1 MSDTINFQPGSVVGE
16 IVIVDGKSWTWDGKK
31 WVLSDSFTNVSTEFV
46 KKEGD
51 TMTGDLLLQDGN
63 GDPAEYIDSTDPSTA
78 VNKKYVD
85 ESFLTDT
92 SRNIFFNNPDIDE
105 YKMTYIHNTLNDQ
118 DFNTTINLNVFEHP
132 NTNGGNSITQCH
144 NSTGLGYHCIHEE
157 YLEKVLTY
165 QVYQE
170 IAKQGTFKLDFN
182 GHQPGRSQ
190 HDQQPPSGAVW
201 HYSGVAVVPG
211 EANRLLINGVTDLD
225 GYCVKGDGTANVS
238 YSDAAKCGLS
248 GQVRHV
254 DHEFTDV
261 KGGTYI
267 RGTLK
272 KIENPDARGGYH
284 HALIEDRTSPV
295 FFSPVEANTNGG
307 VYPKIYSVAMR
318 GSGPY
323 IITYRTEKYAT
334 KSEIVELEEEIEA
347 LAPTTERGLWEN
359 NPTDT
364 LSNGRFYM
372 KSGGNLTTD
381 YEDKLIDFIAISRI
395 DKASVSHGFTRD
407 EIGDLIQILDQN
419 DDNYGLFE
427 IVDKDDSDSDIVTF
441 DVKWVQGVG
450 FTTSFQ
456 EVRVKIFSPPS
467 ADVDAY
473 VVKAGDK
480 MSGRLRLQKP
490 DGSPDSIL
498 SADDNLDM
506 AVNKYSMNY
515 FVRGSYIST
524 PKQCHGIWD
533 GNGNWPGGH
542 SSGVYVSNSR
552 LKYTTYLYF
561 HPDSTLA
568 EYARDRV
575 FAYGGMNVLRH
586 ARSTNREA
594 MSNFH
599 ISSVSI
605 LNDGTA
611 KFYIGVLPS
620 PDYNNHYWQTH
631 SGSDYNMDN
640 RIYRFEVTQFH

>member
-1 MSDTINFQPGSVVGE
+1 MSDTINFQPGSTVGE

-51 TMTGDLLLQDGN
+51 TMSGDLLLQDGS
-63 GDPAEYIDSTDPSTA
+63 GDPAEYIDATDPSTA

-92 SRNIFFNNPDIDE
+92 TRNVFFNNPDVDE
-105 YKMTYIHNTLNDQ
+105 YKMTYIHNGLNEQ
-118 DFNTTINLNVFEHP
+118 DFDTTINLNVFENP
-132 NTNGGNSITQCH
+132 NLNGGHAITQCH

-165 QVYQE
+165 QVYQL

-182 GHQPGRSQ
+182 GKQPGRPQ

-211 EANRLLINGVTDLD
+211 EANRLLINNVDELD
-225 GYCVKGDGTANVS
+225 GYCVSSNGTVNVS
-238 YSDAAKCGLS
+238 YVDAAKCGLS
-248 GQVRHV
+248 GQLKHT

-272 KIENPDARGGYH
+272 KIKNPNVNGGFH

-295 FFSPVEANTNGG
+295 FFSPVQASTNGG

-323 IITYRTEKYAT
+323 EITYRTEKYST
-334 KSEIVELEEEIEA
+334 KSEVVELEEEIEA
-347 LAPTTERGLWEN
+347 LAPTTERGVWEES
-359 NPTDT
+359 PIDT

-372 KSGGNLTTD
+372 KSGGNITTN
-381 YEDKLIDFIAISRI
+381 YEDELIDFIAISRI
-395 DKASVSHGFTRD
+395 DKTSVSHGFTRD
-407 EIGDLIQILDQN
+407 EVGDLIQILDQN

-427 IVDKDDSDSDIVTF
+427 IVDKDDADPDFVTF

-450 FTTSFQ
+450 FTTAYQ
-456 EVRVKIFSPPS
+456 EVRIKIFSPPS

-490 DGSPDSIL
+490 DGSPDSVTFE
-498 SADDNLDM
+498 DDNLDF
-506 AVNKYSMNY
+506 AVNMKSMKA
-515 FVRGSYIST
+515 FVRGKGLST
-524 PKQCHGIWD
+524 PKAIYGIWD
-533 GNGNWPGGH
+533 GNGDWPGGS
-542 SSGVYVSNSR
+542 SSGVYVDNSR
-552 LKYTTYLYF
+552 LKYTRHVYF
-561 HPDSTLA
+561 HPDSTIA
-568 EYARDRV
+568 EYCRDSQFTYCGV
-575 FAYGGMNVLRH
+575 TVLSWAKDPYTTMGH
-586 ARSTNREA
+586 IH
-594 MSNFH
+594 MS
-599 ISSVSI
+599 SPTI
-605 LNDGTA
+605 LDDGTA
-611 KFYIGVLPS
+611 SCYMSILPA
-620 PDYNNHYWQTH
+620 PDYNNHTWETVTPN
-631 SGSDYNMDN
+631 NMSNADKK
-640 RIYRFEVTQFH
+640 YRFNTGQFH